1 MNKLFR
7 LGISLVALMFF
18 LSGPCLAQ
26 SPAPGGQDQE
36 VDRLLKSLDGNSWIV
51 GESRYGMNYETGYL
65 GLRQTTLHSPPSEIG
80 NKWFWMIYPLA
91 NIDHLWN
98 NDIQLF
104 YPPEEENTA
113 KAVRRESWNRISGFI
128 RNEQKGV
135 FMLLPKFCVVG
146 GRSGA
151 RRAGQGFYDF
161 GEYLRITEI
170 RVHKDKIGDFER
182 FAADSLVPTATEY
195 LSKSKGQ
202 NRDKLPRYL
211 RVVKIEVTMGK
222 VPQFE
227 TLLQKNLIPAM
238 KHIGGTVFVY
248 HTIYGSESNYL
259 LLFPYEKEDDT
270 VGTGN
275 RALSAIW
282 EKSYSYFD
290 MLKVD
295 THLSGLIMNAFE
307 TIVKVRPEL
316 SPGLENKYARWWK

>member
-1 MNKLFR
+1 MHKLFR
-7 LGISLVALMFF
+7 FGTAFFALMFF
-18 LSGPCLAQ
+18 LSSPCLAQ
-26 SPAPGGQDQE
+26 SPAHGGQGQE
-36 VDRLLKSLDGNSWIV
+36 VGRLLKSLDGNSWIV
-51 GESRYGMNYETGYL
+51 GESRYGISYERGYQD
-65 GLRQTTLHSPPSEIG
+65 LRQTTLHSPPNEIG
-80 NKWFWMIYPLA
+80 NKWFWMIYPLS

-98 NDIQLF
+98 QDIQPF
-104 YPPEEENTA
+104 YAPEEENAA
-113 KAVRRESWNRISGFI
+113 KAVNRDSWNRINGFI

-135 FMLLPKFCVVG
+135 FMLLPKFCVIG
-146 GRSGA
+146 GKSGA
-151 RRAGQGFYDF
+151 RRQGQGHYDF
-161 GEYLRITEI
+161 GDYLRITEI
-170 RVHKDKIGDFER
+170 RVHKDKIGEFEN
-182 FAADSLVPTATEY
+182 FASTSLVPTANEY
-195 LSKSKGQ
+195 LSKTEPGV
-202 NRDKLPRYL
+202 RDKLPRFL

-227 TLLQKNLIPAM
+227 TMLEKNLMPAM
-238 KHIGGTVFVY
+238 KLNKGTVFVY

-275 RALSAIW
+275 RALSAVW

-316 SPGLENKYARWWK
+316 SPSLENKYSKWWE